1 MFVIMAMVSEIKCA
15 RCDRKYSGV
24 RSRCPY
30 CGARRIGPGKYS
42 GDDKDNV
49 KGKMLISV
57 LILAVFTVAAGILL
71 FTTPNNA
78 EAQDP
83 NNDPLLASPED
94 DIESERGLH
103 PEPTEP
109 PTPTPDPEP
118 PQLQLEVT
126 SIRIMYDGRVMTD
139 FSQPRGVPIEMYVSL
154 EPPGIEDMVTIEWE
168 STDTEIFEVTPVDVN
183 GRGVKIMGIVN
194 GYARLVV
201 KAGGMEASSDVYIVN
216 P

>member
-1 MFVIMAMVSEIKCA
+1 MGFNMGIVTEIKCA

-42 GDDKDNV
+42 GDDKDNA

-71 FTTPNNA
+71 FTTPVDA

-83 NNDPLLASPED
+83 NNDPSISSPED
-94 DIESERGLH
+94 DIESELGLH
-103 PEPTEP
+103 PEPTLA

-118 PQLQLEVT
+118 PQIQMEVT
-126 SIRIMYDGRVMTD
+126 SIRIMYDGRTITD
-139 FSQPRGVPIEMYVSL
+139 FSQPRGRPIEMYVSL
-154 EPPGIEDMVTIEWE
+154 EPPGIEDIVDIEWE
-168 STDTEIFEVTPVDVN
+168 STDTEIFEVTPVDIG
-183 GRGVKIMGIVN
+183 GRGVRIMGIAN
-194 GYARLVV
+194 GHARLIV
-201 KAGGMEASSDVYIVN
+201 KAGDMEASSDVYIVN